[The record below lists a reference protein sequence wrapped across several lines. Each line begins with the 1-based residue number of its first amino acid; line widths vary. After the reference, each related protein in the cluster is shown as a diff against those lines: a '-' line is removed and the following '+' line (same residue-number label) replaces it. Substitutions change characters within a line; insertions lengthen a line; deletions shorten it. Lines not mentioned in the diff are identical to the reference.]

1 MNNTN
6 NTDEQHAASVRFSF
20 GKGVVP
26 IGTFAIFVIQTIIIV
41 ATVVGVYST
50 NISKLD
56 QLVADNASIKKELQ
70 SIRTEFVTKN
80 EASVQL
86 LFIKDQLLRQ
96 DKDISDLQAKIYSG
110 RSKD

>member
-6 NTDEQHAASVRFSF
+6 NTDGQNEASVRFSL

-26 IGTFAIFVIQTIIIV
+26 IGTFAMLVIQTIIIV

-50 NISKLD
+50 HISKLN
-56 QLVADNASIKKELQ
+56 QLVEDNASVKKELQ
-70 SIRTEFVTKN
+70 SMSTEFVTKS
-80 EASVQL
+80 EASVQF

-96 DKDISDLQAKIYSG
+96 DKEISDIQAKIYSG